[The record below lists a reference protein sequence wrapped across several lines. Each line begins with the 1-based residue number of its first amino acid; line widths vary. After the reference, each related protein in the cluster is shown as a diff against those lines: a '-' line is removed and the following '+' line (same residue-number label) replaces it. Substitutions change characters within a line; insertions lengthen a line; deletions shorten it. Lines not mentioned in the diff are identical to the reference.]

1 LIRLD
6 RAIEKDRPEGM
17 IQELSRP
24 ITRQK
29 LRELWARTI
38 RIARFD
44 KDTFRELKED
54 KSATGQA
61 VAVLLLVGLFYGLGY
76 SIFTG
81 IQKSILSPN
90 YVISQTLANMIITDF
105 AVFVWSATVFL
116 VGTKLFQGKTGYWE
130 LARPLF
136 FSTAPGI
143 LFVLI
148 AIPLWPIIV
157 ATAVVASAW
166 IVSAEFVALKSA
178 MGFNTQRALLTSV
191 VGLLILIFIQMT
203 I

>member
-1 LIRLD
+1 M
-6 RAIEKDRPEGM
+6 AQK
-17 IQELSRP
+17 QTRP

-29 LRELWARTI
+29 LYQLGSRIT

-44 KDTFRELKED
+44 NDTFRELKED
-54 KSATGQA
+54 KTATGQA

-105 AVFVWSATVFL
+105 AIFVWSATVFL
-116 VGTKLFQGKTGYWE
+116 VGTKLFQGKTGYWQ

-143 LFVLI
+143 LFILI
-148 AIPLWPIIV
+148 AIPFSPIIII
-157 ATAVVASAW
+157 AAIIASAW
-166 IVSAEFVALKSA
+166 IVSAEFVALKNA
-178 MGFNTQRALLTSV
+178 MGFNTQRALLTSI
-191 VGLLILIFIQMT
+191 VGLLILAFIQMT

>member
-1 LIRLD
+1 MTQGQ
-6 RAIEKDRPEGM
+6 A
-17 IQELSRP
+17 RP

-29 LRELWARTI
+29 IHELGSRII

-44 KDTFRELKED
+44 KDAFRELKED

-61 VAVLLLVGLFYGLGY
+61 VAVLLLVGLSYGLGY

-81 IQKSILSPN
+81 LQTNSLSPN
-90 YVISQTLANMIITDF
+90 QLISSTIANMIFTDF
-105 AVFVWSATVFL
+105 AAFIWSATVFL
-116 VGTKLFQGKTGYWE
+116 VGTKLFQGKTGFWE

-136 FSTAPGI
+136 FSAAPGI
-143 LFVLI
+143 FFILI
-148 AIPLWPIIV
+148 AIPVRPIII
-157 ATAVVASAW
+157 ATTIIASAW

-178 MGFNTQRALLTSV
+178 MGFNTQRTLLTSV
-191 VGLLILIFIQMT
+191 VGLLTLIFIQMT

>member
-1 LIRLD
+1 
-6 RAIEKDRPEGM
+6 
-17 IQELSRP
+17 
-24 ITRQK
+24 
-29 LRELWARTI
+29 
-38 RIARFD
+38 
-44 KDTFRELKED
+44 
-54 KSATGQA
+54 
-61 VAVLLLVGLFYGLGY
+61 
-76 SIFTG
+76 
-81 IQKSILSPN
+81 
-90 YVISQTLANMIITDF
+90 
-105 AVFVWSATVFL
+105 FVWSATVFL

-148 AIPLWPIIV
+148 AIPLWPVI
-157 ATAVVASAW
+157 TAAAVIASAW
-166 IVSAEFVALKSA
+166 IISAEFVALKNA